1 MTTPRLTR
9 SAALLKSAIESGDI
23 TRAQIASGLSTSQSA
38 LESYVCGDEVM
49 PTSLQLSLALLVIK
63 QSPRLAGRAHALQA
77 QATAAMAFHDR
88 TTPVHSGPPLGSSAN
103 RRSGK

>member
-1 MTTPRLTR
+1 MTTRLTR
-9 SAALLKSAIESGDI
+9 SGVLLKNVIESGDI
-23 TRAQIASGLSTSQSA
+23 TRAQIALGLAISQTA
-38 LESYVCGDEVM
+38 LESYVGGDEVM
-49 PTSLQLSLALLVIK
+49 PPNLQLRLALLVIK

-88 TTPVHSGPPLGSSAN
+88 KTSVHSGPPLGSSAN